1 MDALISG
8 FEAWIRENAAWAPWV
23 AMLLAF
29 SESLPVISLLV
40 PSTALLLGMGLLI
53 GNGTLPA
60 WPVLLGI
67 VVGGV
72 AGDAVGFWAF
82 RWQGRRLL
90 RRWLPRRQWRNYA
103 SAVLFF
109 RRWGWMA
116 VFASRFVGP
125 ARAFASAIAGLSGMR
140 QSHFQA
146 ANLCSAIV
154 WAPLL
159 VMPGYLLDALG
170 ALFLRPGGWVILL
183 LVAVPAI
190 GGWSLLRRR

>member
-1 MDALISG
+1 MLPAGPHVHQVYAEQIIG
-8 FEAWIRENAAWAPWV
+8 AA
-23 AMLLAF
+23 
-29 SESLPVISLLV
+29 

-67 VVGGV
+67 VAGGV

-159 VMPGYLLDALG
+159 VMPSDHVIADVDAFHAAITA
-170 ALFLRPGGWVILL
+170 ALNSADEMEQELTGKDDL
-183 LVAVPAI
+183 
-190 GGWSLLRRR
+190 

>member
-1 MDALISG
+1 
-8 FEAWIRENAAWAPWV
+8 
-23 AMLLAF
+23 MLY
-29 SESLPVISLLV
+29 S
-40 PSTALLLGMGLLI
+40 
-53 GNGTLPA
+53 
-60 WPVLLGI
+60 
-67 VVGGV
+67 
-72 AGDAVGFWAF
+72 
-82 RWQGRRLL
+82 
-90 RRWLPRRQWRNYA
+90 
-103 SAVLFF
+103 
-109 RRWGWMA
+109 RRWGRTA
-116 VFASRFVGP
+116 DFASRFVGP

-170 ALFLRPGGWVILL
+170 ALLLRPGAWIVLL

>member
-67 VVGGV
+67 VVG
-72 AGDAVGFWAF
+72 
-82 RWQGRRLL
+82 
-90 RRWLPRRQWRNYA
+90 
-103 SAVLFF
+103 
-109 RRWGWMA
+109 
-116 VFASRFVGP
+116 
-125 ARAFASAIAGLSGMR
+125 LSLI
-140 QSHFQA
+140 H
-146 ANLCSAIV
+146 I
-154 WAPLL
+154 
-159 VMPGYLLDALG
+159 
-170 ALFLRPGGWVILL
+170 
-183 LVAVPAI
+183 
-190 GGWSLLRRR
+190 